1 MLDIDRVTECCA
13 IFLKQSCVPLTAKLI
28 ECSALCGFPRQA
40 DLVGL
45 PVDRHHRPDNI
56 RQDRGRHGAR
66 SEVRARP
73 ACGTHRTTDNQLT
86 TLDEASGILNACCN
100 LVVDRENAI
109 DGQTVGARA
118 HERSIRAGAEQQL
131 ETRQH
136 HRLTRT
142 GLTGD
147 DDKALTK
154 VNVCRLDDTE
164 MRNIERLD
172 HRGPS
177 LHPRTGRLNLR
188 TSRAENGVSST
199 RTS

>member
-1 MLDIDRVTECCA
+1 MN
-13 IFLKQSCVPLTAKLI
+13 
-28 ECSALCGFPRQA
+28 
-40 DLVGL
+40 
-45 PVDRHHRPDNI
+45 RHHRPDDI

-66 SEVRARP
+66 SEVRSRP
-73 ACGTHRTTDNQLT
+73 ACGTHRTTNNQLT
-86 TLDEASGILNACCN
+86 ALDEATGLLNASCN
-100 LVVDRENAI
+100 LLVHRENTI
-109 DGQTVGARA
+109 DRQMIGTRA
-118 HERSIRAGAEQQL
+118 HECSIRAGAEQQL

-142 GLTGD
+142 GLAGD

-154 VNVCRLDDTE
+154 VNVGSLDDTE
-164 MRNIERLD
+164 MRNIERFD

-188 TSRAENGVSST
+188 TRRAENGVSST